1 MEQLRELAKKL
12 GNPGADK
19 LFTAARKRGIAVTR
33 NQIKQLLETKGAKQ
47 LFRPLPESKGKT
59 GAEAPFT
66 RMMMDLIEFR
76 TAPSKVGRETYRY
89 ILVLIDVFSR
99 EVWAAP
105 TKDKTPA
112 AIEPVLRRLLAGLPK
127 QPAMISSDKGNEW
140 VGPVQEL
147 LDARGIIRKTKDP
160 ADANALGV
168 VDRAIQ
174 TLKKKLAESLSEEP
188 GEWASRIL
196 QVVKAYNSTPHA
208 SIHGEPEEVKSNE
221 IQSFLVLQD
230 NATKLKSNQTLLE
243 TRKKQLVEKGAFRRP
258 LKGLNAFRRGFKAA
272 YGPVEKVETVSGS
285 LVKPQ
290 GDGVTIDVKRVQ
302 TVSRQ
307 TGDVEPW
314 YGGLSM
320 RDSKKKDALID
331 VMIALVDFLKDGEE
345 RSVARA
351 AAFLKDG
358 LGDSYA
364 DTLREQGFGKHL
376 AEAIRLFPETFL
388 LVKAGYYVRLV

>member
-19 LFTAARKRGIAVTR
+19 LYTAARKRGIAVTR

-99 EVWAAP
+99 EVFAAP

-112 AIEPVLRRLLAGLPK
+112 AIEPVLRRLLVGLPK

-147 LDARGIIRKTKDP
+147 LDASGIIRKTKDP
-160 ADANALGV
+160 NDANALGV

-174 TLKKKLAESLSEEP
+174 TLKKKLAES
-188 GEWASRIL
+188 RIL
-196 QVVKAYNSTPHA
+196 DVVKAYNSTPHA
-208 SIHGEPEEVKSNE
+208 AIHGEPEEVKSNE
-221 IQSFLVLQD
+221 VQSFLVLQD
-230 NATKLKSNQTLLE
+230 NAAKLKSNQTLLE

-272 YGPVEKVETVSGS
+272 YGPVEKVESVSGS

-331 VMIALVDFLKDGEE
+331 VMIALVEFLKDGE

-364 DTLREQGFGKHL
+364 DTLSQQGFGKHL

-388 LVKAGYYVRLV
+388 LVKDNYYVRLV

>member
-1 MEQLRELAKKL
+1 
-12 GNPGADK
+12 
-19 LFTAARKRGIAVTR
+19 
-33 NQIKQLLETKGAKQ
+33 
-47 LFRPLPESKGKT
+47 
-59 GAEAPFT
+59 
-66 RMMMDLIEFR
+66 MMMDLIEFR
-76 TAPSKVGRETYRY
+76 TAPSKVGRETYKY

-112 AIEPVLRRLLAGLPK
+112 AAEPVLRRMLTGLPK

-140 VGPVQEL
+140 AGPVQEL
-147 LDARGIIRKTKDP
+147 LDDRGILRKTKDP

-188 GEWASRIL
+188 GEWASRIKE
-196 QVVKAYNSTPHA
+196 VVKAYNSTPHA
-208 SIHGEPEEVKSNE
+208 AIQGEPEEVKSNPV
-221 IQSFLVLQD
+221 QSFLLLQD
-230 NATKLKSNQTLLE
+230 NAEKLKSNQTLLE
-243 TRKKQLVEKGAFRRP
+243 TRKKQLEVAGSFRRP

-272 YGPVEKVETVSGS
+272 YGPVEKVGTVSGS

-290 GDGVTIDVKRVQ
+290 GDGEVIDVKQVQ

-307 TGDVEPW
+307 TGDVQPW
-314 YGGLSM
+314 YGGLST
-320 RDSKKKDALID
+320 RDSQKKDKLID
-331 VMIALVDFLKDGEE
+331 VMLALVHFLADGEE
-345 RSVARA
+345 RSVAGSA
-351 AAFLKDG
+351 VFLKRN

-376 AEAIRLFPETFL
+376 AEAIRLFPEEFV
-388 LVKAGYYVRLV
+388 LVKQGYYVRRV

>member
-1 MEQLRELAKKL
+1 
-12 GNPGADK
+12 
-19 LFTAARKRGIAVTR
+19 
-33 NQIKQLLETKGAKQ
+33 
-47 LFRPLPESKGKT
+47 
-59 GAEAPFT
+59 
-66 RMMMDLIEFR
+66 
-76 TAPSKVGRETYRY
+76 
-89 ILVLIDVFSR
+89 
-99 EVWAAP
+99 
-105 TKDKTPA
+105 
-112 AIEPVLRRLLAGLPK
+112 
-127 QPAMISSDKGNEW
+127 MISSDKGNEW

-160 ADANALGV
+160 NDANALGV

-188 GEWASRIL
+188 GEWASRIKD
-196 QVVKAYNSTPHA
+196 VVSAYNSTPHA
-208 SIHGEPEEVKSNE
+208 TVHGEPEEVKSNE
-221 IQSFLVLQD
+221 VQSFLVLQD
-230 NATKLKSNQTLLE
+230 NAAKLKSNQTLLE
-243 TRKKQLVEKGAFRRP
+243 TRKKQLEEKGAFRRP

-272 YGPVEKVETVSGS
+272 YGPVEKVETISGS

-290 GDGVTIDVKRVQ
+290 GDGDTIDVKRVQ

-331 VMIALVDFLKDGEE
+331 VMIALLDFLADGEE

-376 AEAIRLFPETFL
+376 AEAIRLFPESFL
-388 LVKAGYYVRLV
+388 LVKDGYYVRRV

>member
-1 MEQLRELAKKL
+1 
-12 GNPGADK
+12 
-19 LFTAARKRGIAVTR
+19 
-33 NQIKQLLETKGAKQ
+33 
-47 LFRPLPESKGKT
+47 
-59 GAEAPFT
+59 
-66 RMMMDLIEFR
+66 MDLIEFR
-76 TAPSKVGRETYRY
+76 TAPSKVGRETYKY

-112 AIEPVLRRLLAGLPK
+112 AVEPVLRRMLAGLPK

-147 LDARGIIRKTKDP
+147 LDDSGIIRKTKDP
-160 ADANALGV
+160 SDVNALGV

-188 GEWASRIL
+188 GEWASRIKD
-196 QVVKAYNSTPHA
+196 VVKAYNSTPHA
-208 SIHGEPEEVKSNE
+208 AIHGEPEEVKSNPV
-221 IQSFLVLQD
+221 QSFLVLQD
-230 NATKLKSNQTLLE
+230 NAEKLKSNQTLLE
-243 TRKKQLVEKGAFRRP
+243 TRKKQLVEAGAFRRP

-285 LVKPQ
+285 MVKPQ
-290 GDGVTIDVKRVQ
+290 GDGEVIDVKRVQ

-307 TGDVEPW
+307 TGDVQPW
-314 YGGLSM
+314 YGGLST
-320 RDSKKKDALID
+320 RDSLKKDKLVD
-331 VMIALVDFLKDGEE
+331 VMLALMDFLADGEE
-345 RSVARA
+345 RSVAGA
-351 AAFLKDG
+351 SVFLKRG

-376 AEAIRLFPETFL
+376 AEAIRLFPEAFV
-388 LVKAGYYVRLV
+388 LVKQGYYVRRV